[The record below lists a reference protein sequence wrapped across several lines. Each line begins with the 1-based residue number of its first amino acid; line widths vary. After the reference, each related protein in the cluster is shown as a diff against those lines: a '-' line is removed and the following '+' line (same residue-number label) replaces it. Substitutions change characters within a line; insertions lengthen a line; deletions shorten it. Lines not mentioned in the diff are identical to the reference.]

1 MTKKEVEKILFD
13 CGAFLKGHFLLSSG
27 RHSEYYIEKIK
38 IIHYPE
44 KVQTLC
50 KELVNKFSNIDFD
63 VVISPAMGGI
73 VLGYEVAKISA
84 KKFIFTQ
91 RENNKMTI
99 RNGFELHP
107 DEKVL
112 IIEDVM
118 TTGRSV
124 FEVIDCIKEKG
135 ARIIGIGLIV
145 DRSGGKVDFG
155 FPTKSL
161 LTLNIK
167 TYQPEE
173 CPLCKKNIPIT
184 KPGSRK
190 IYNTY
195 RR

>member
-1 MTKKEVEKILFD
+1 MTEKKVETILFD

-38 IIHYPE
+38 IIHHPA
-44 KVQTLC
+44 KVQILC
-50 KELVNKFSNIDFD
+50 KELANKFSDINFD

-73 VLGYEVAKISA
+73 VLGYEVAKILA

-145 DRSGGKVDFG
+145 DRSWGKVDFG

-167 TYQPEE
+167 TNLPEE
-173 CPLCKKNIPIT
+173 CPLCKKNKPIKKT
-184 KPGSRK
+184 RSRK
-190 IYNTY
+190 NYNKY